1 MLSSSQNNYP
11 KIKGAVGANHN
22 AEEHSD
28 AMRNDLGGEEGARG
42 SDCEQVVE
50 ETVSRKRKR
59 KEVGSS
65 SYNRSNEKV
74 SKWVSSWYPQMNRE
88 EVEVAC
94 PFCRNNCNCK
104 ACMRQDERM
113 QVNIL
118 AHTQENNYSD
128 KMLFTIEELK
138 EKHFEEDRRELFG
151 INEVD
156 SNQIADEAETRR
168 TYTIEGGALW
178 DIFRREDVPKL
189 RKYLRKHFKE
199 FRHIHCSPLQEV
211 VHPIH
216 DQKLYLIEKHKRKLK
231 KERGIEPWTFV

>member
-22 AEEHSD
+22 AEEQSD
-28 AMRNDLGGEEGARG
+28 AVRNDLGGEEGARG

-88 EVEVAC
+88 EVEAAC

-113 QVNIL
+113 QMKGEPVIVGNVL
-118 AHTQENNYSD
+118 ETG
-128 KMLFTIEELK
+128 TELRWDPEVMWRAFRQVK
-138 EKHFEEDRRELFG
+138 SKKHDALYDVKTLDCLDWY
-151 INEVD
+151 EVD
-156 SNQIADEAETRR
+156 VHLHMFFNGYSQE
-168 TYTIEGGALW
+168 
-178 DIFRREDVPKL
+178 
-189 RKYLRKHFKE
+189 E
-199 FRHIHCSPLQEV
+199 FHKMGWPL
-211 VHPIH
+211 
-216 DQKLYLIEKHKRKLK
+216 LLKLK
-231 KERGIEPWTFV
+231 DWPPSATFCECLP

>member
-22 AEEHSD
+22 AEEQSD
-28 AMRNDLGGEEGARG
+28 AVRNDLGGEEGARG

-88 EVEVAC
+88 EVEAAC

-113 QVNIL
+113 QSQLHSQLTPNKVKQHVVYIHICKTAIFDYYRTCSACAYDVCLVCCRVIL
-118 AHTQENNYSD
+118 
-128 KMLFTIEELK
+128 
-138 EKHFEEDRRELFG
+138 
-151 INEVD
+151 D
-156 SNQIADEAETRR
+156 SYGTD
-168 TYTIEGGALW
+168 L
-178 DIFRREDVPKL
+178 
-189 RKYLRKHFKE
+189 
-199 FRHIHCSPLQEV
+199 
-211 VHPIH
+211 
-216 DQKLYLIEKHKRKLK
+216 
-231 KERGIEPWTFV
+231 